1 MSKMDKIYKEMDN
14 NPITKQID
22 KIYGQEF
29 EKISIKNKI
38 ARSLV
43 IFIGEILGFMLI
55 ANLNVGLTVSSWEVG
70 IITVIIL
77 AILNTVLWPFLTR
90 VFMPFLVCTFGIGA
104 LILNGAVIYIISMI
118 TTGISI
124 GGPGLILAPL
134 GMAAVTTILSGVL
147 TIDDNSSYYRAVTRD
162 AEKRKTNKT
171 VKNYPGMIIVEID
184 GLAEEILEEAIAKG
198 KMPTLQS
205 WIESGTHTLTGWET
219 DLSSQTGASQAGI
232 LHGNNDNI
240 TAFRWIEKENNN
252 KMMECTG
259 FSDVPKIEERI
270 SNGDGLLV
278 SYGASRSNLF
288 SGDTDNV
295 IFTYSK
301 ILNLQRL
308 YNKAWYS
315 VFSNPNNFARI
326 IFLFFW
332 EMILEIWSQ
341 ISHALK
347 NIRPRI
353 NRGLTYI
360 PTRAG
365 SNVFMREINTQ
376 TLIGDM
382 YIGEIDVAY
391 STYLGYDEIAHHSG
405 IRDNDAFYALEKLDK
420 QFKRLEEA
428 SHYAKRPYYMV
439 IQSDHGQGNGA
450 TFKQRQGVTF
460 EKYVRSL
467 LPEDMT
473 MFSKMDSNDDHFG
486 KVFIPFNKQV
496 EFIKDKYNNSLEYV
510 SGYEAK
516 QHTSKNPEDSEV
528 IVLASGNLAMI
539 YLTQWKE
546 RLSYEQIVGLFP
558 DLIPG
563 LVSNQ
568 YVGFVLVK
576 SEEHGAMAIGAKG
589 IYYLEEDKIEGENPL
604 EVFGENAAEHLRRS
618 SSFEYTPDILVNSFY
633 DPETEE
639 ICAFEELVGS
649 HGGIG
654 GTQSKP
660 FILHPSD
667 WEVEEPLVGAENI
680 YKLLKKELDR
690 LKNQKID

>member
-1 MSKMDKIYKEMDN
+1 MSKIDKIYEGMDN

-29 EKISIKNKI
+29 EKIPIKNKI

-43 IFIGEILGFMLI
+43 IFLGEILGFMLI

-70 IITVIIL
+70 IITVLIL

-134 GMAAVTTILSGVL
+134 GMAAVTTILSGAL
-147 TIDDNSSYYRAVTRD
+147 TIDDDSSYYRAVTRD
-162 AEKRKTNKT
+162 ARNRKKNKT
-171 VKNYPGMIIVEID
+171 PKNYPGMIVVEID
-184 GLAEEILEEAIAKG
+184 GLAEEILEEAISKG
-198 KMPTLQS
+198 KMPTLQN
-205 WIESGTHTLTGWET
+205 WIESGTHKITGWET

-259 FSDVPKIEERI
+259 FSDVPKIEKRI
-270 SNGDGLLV
+270 SDGNGLLV
-278 SYGASRSNLF
+278 DYGASRSNLF

-308 YNKAWYS
+308 YNNAWFS

-326 IFLFFW
+326 IFLFLW
-332 EMILEIWSQ
+332 EIILEIWSQ
-341 ISHALK
+341 ISHVLY

-365 SNVFMREINTQ
+365 ANVFMREINTQ

-382 YIGEIDVAY
+382 YIGDIDIAY

-405 IRDNDAFYALEKLDK
+405 IRDKDAFYALEKLDK

-428 SHYAKRPYYMV
+428 SHYAERPYYIV
-439 IQSDHGQGNGA
+439 VQSDHGQGNGA
-450 TFKQRQGVTF
+450 TFKQRQGVSF
-460 EKYVRSL
+460 EEYVRSL

-496 EFIKDKYNNSLEYV
+496 DFIKEKYNNSLEYI
-510 SGYEAK
+510 SNYEAK
-516 QHTSKNPEDSEV
+516 QHTSKKPEDSEV
-528 IVLASGNLAMI
+528 IVLASGNLSMI
-539 YLTQWKE
+539 YLSQWKE
-546 RLSYEQIVGLFP
+546 RLSYEQIVALFP

-563 LVSNQ
+563 LVNNQ
-568 YVGFVLVK
+568 YIGFILVE
-576 SEEHGAMAIGAKG
+576 SEEQGAMAIGAKG
-589 IYYLEEDKIEGENPL
+589 IYYLENDKIEGENPL
-604 EVFGENAAEHLRRS
+604 EVFGKNAAKHLRRS
-618 SSFEYTPDILVNSFY
+618 NSFKYTPDILVNSFY

-654 GTQSKP
+654 GSQSKP

-667 WEVEEPLVGAENI
+667 WKIEEPLIGAENI
-680 YKLLKKELDR
+680 YKLLKTELEN
-690 LKNQKID
+690 LKNKKI